1 MVMADTIATNGIL
14 HFTISVRDHV
24 KAAQYYAEL
33 LGCKIDRVSEH
44 FAFMRSGDDHFVLA
58 RMPGHVNPNPPDGT
72 KVHHAFTVEAK
83 EFDHAM
89 EALKARG
96 IAILKYEDGGQVSF
110 PGRQVYFQDPD
121 GNGIEIIDP
130 RF

>member
-1 MVMADTIATNGIL
+1 MAQTETIATKGIL

-44 FAFMRSGDDHFVLA
+44 FAFMRSGSDHFVLA

-72 KVHHAFTVEAK
+72 KVHHAFMVEAK

-89 EALKARG
+89 EVLKARG
-96 IAILKYEDGGQVSF
+96 IALAEVEAALRLSHSHLKF
-110 PGRQVYFQDPD
+110 
-121 GNGIEIIDP
+121 EIIERLP
-130 RF
+130 VRHPVSGTV